1 MTVVDQ
7 IKDRLDIVDVVSAYV
22 PLKKSGRTYKGLCPF
37 HAEKTPSFVVF
48 PETGTWHCFGACG
61 TGGDIFTFIMRIE
74 KVDFGEALR
83 ILAEKAGVLLE
94 ERRPQEKA
102 HQDLLDRLRGANAA
116 AAAFFHQLLLHSP
129 QAEFARRYL
138 AGRYL
143 SPETIQSFE
152 LGYAPNDWE
161 ALSRH
166 LTAQGYTIPELLEA
180 GLIVAREEG
189 GHYDR
194 FRNRLMIPIRD
205 TRGQVIGF
213 GARALDDTPPKYLN
227 SPQTPIFDKGA
238 VLFGLDRA
246 AKTIRARSEAI
257 IVEGYMDVMM
267 AHQHGVTNVVAAMGT
282 SLTEAQLRALAQ
294 LASRLVLALDADA
307 AGDQATLRG
316 LNLARQSIG
325 RRRVPTLRPDGS
337 VAEEERLAVDLRILT
352 LPAGMDPDELI
363 RQDIARWNEL
373 VVRAQPLVEYM
384 MAYILRDVDLRD
396 PLQKAAAVRQMKP
409 ILLELQDDI
418 ERYHYIQRLA
428 RRLMLDEHVVEREV
442 IGAGT
447 ARPKARAGR
456 ERRPI
461 PPAPEAGP
469 AEEPQPTG
477 RRELTLEELCLL
489 YLLRYPR
496 TIHPLSFAFAE
507 AGVPFLEPE
516 DFQRPENRYLFE
528 QIRRSAEEGQ
538 LAEPALLAGQLPAPL
553 AGYLQE
559 LLERSDIPLEGLDE
573 EEVLQDLSR
582 SAFSLKGRGIRQQL
596 NSLRFLLEEAEQSGD
611 GEQAGRFARLIQQ
624 YSVTLGAIDQA
635 LYRLSLRGKRDV
647 V

>member
-102 HQDLLDRLRGANAA
+102 RQDLLERLRGANAA

-129 QAEFARRYL
+129 QAGFARRYL

-143 SPETIQSFE
+143 TQETIESFE

-166 LTAQGYTIPELLEA
+166 LTAQGYTTAELLEA
-180 GLIVAREEG
+180 GLIIAREEG
-189 GHYDR
+189 GHHDR

-205 TRGQVIGF
+205 LRGRVIGF

-282 SLTEAQLRALAQ
+282 
-294 LASRLVLALDADA
+294 
-307 AGDQATLRG
+307 
-316 LNLARQSIG
+316 
-325 RRRVPTLRPDGS
+325 
-337 VAEEERLAVDLRILT
+337 
-352 LPAGMDPDELI
+352 
-363 RQDIARWNEL
+363 
-373 VVRAQPLVEYM
+373 
-384 MAYILRDVDLRD
+384 
-396 PLQKAAAVRQMKP
+396 
-409 ILLELQDDI
+409 
-418 ERYHYIQRLA
+418 
-428 RRLMLDEHVVEREV
+428 
-442 IGAGT
+442 
-447 ARPKARAGR
+447 
-456 ERRPI
+456 
-461 PPAPEAGP
+461 
-469 AEEPQPTG
+469 
-477 RRELTLEELCLL
+477 
-489 YLLRYPR
+489 
-496 TIHPLSFAFAE
+496 
-507 AGVPFLEPE
+507 
-516 DFQRPENRYLFE
+516 
-528 QIRRSAEEGQ
+528 
-538 LAEPALLAGQLPAPL
+538 
-553 AGYLQE
+553 
-559 LLERSDIPLEGLDE
+559 
-573 EEVLQDLSR
+573 
-582 SAFSLKGRGIRQQL
+582 
-596 NSLRFLLEEAEQSGD
+596 
-611 GEQAGRFARLIQQ
+611 
-624 YSVTLGAIDQA
+624 
-635 LYRLSLRGKRDV
+635 
-647 V
+647 